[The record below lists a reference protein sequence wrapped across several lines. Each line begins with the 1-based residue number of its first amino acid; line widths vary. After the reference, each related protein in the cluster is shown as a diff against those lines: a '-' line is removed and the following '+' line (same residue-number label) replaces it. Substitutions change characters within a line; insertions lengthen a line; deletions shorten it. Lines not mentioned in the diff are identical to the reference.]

1 MVTTQEHIN
10 QFLSKN
16 DKIVLDFFVWWK
28 CPIQTINTIKQ
39 LASSHKD
46 VIFLLINSEESFDLL
61 QTFSICSL
69 PTIIFMHRG
78 VEEKRIKGASIND
91 LSNLLS
97 NEYFCYYFVCK
108 EDENKSNNTNYK
120 KTL

>member
-1 MVTTQEHIN
+1 MSVIMVTTQEHIN

-46 VIFLLINSEESFDLL
+46 VIFLLVNSEESFDLL

-78 VEEKRIKGASIND
+78 VEEKRIKGASIDD

-97 NEYFCYYFVCK
+97 NEYFC
-108 EDENKSNNTNYK
+108 
-120 KTL
+120 